1 MRERRTRTHHALPAD
16 AARPHPRV
24 TERREPLA
32 EFHLV
37 HLDKVEPDHALR
49 RLCAL
54 LGPARSAVE
63 RLLDEGART
72 ARRVRRREGAVRR
85 DELGREDVEPVER
98 LGRVRREVVGQSFE
112 QSRGVGGGSGC
123 VRRSTRGLVQ
133 TQ

>member
-98 LGRVRREVVGQSFE
+98 LGRVRRQVVRE
-112 QSRGVGGGSGC
+112 RAEEGGGAQGC
-123 VRRSTRGLVQ
+123 GGEVGRGA
-133 TQ
+133 